1 MRAALAI
8 LVLLAGLVPAGAQS
22 AAAVDR
28 EIAAMA
34 QANRLY
40 DARLMAQA
48 HRRTMAAWYGWQAPV
63 NAHPRPQRSG
73 GCRYSPQQRT
83 CWSHIQYR

>member
-1 MRAALAI
+1 MRVILTV
-8 LVLLAGLVPAGAQS
+8 LVLIAGLIPAGAQS

-48 HRRTMAAWYGWQAPV
+48 HRRTMAAWYGWQAP
-63 NAHPRPQRSG
+63 APRRAQRWSG
-73 GCRYSPQQRT
+73 CSTTPRERT
-83 CWSHIQYR
+83 CWSRIRY